1 MSNIGMMDGAFFVG
15 RKEIVDWINATLDLN
30 LTKVE
35 QTCNGAIAVQLL
47 DIMYPGKIP
56 MSKLNWA
63 AKQDHEY
70 VNNYKVLQN
79 CFTKLKIDRH
89 VDVDRL
95 VKGKYQDNLEFM
107 QWFKRFFE
115 MTVSD
120 QQQQYDAEA
129 QRAKGKGGAAYN
141 LSTGAKSGMSSV
153 AKVTAGASAATRSSK
168 SSTSSTSS
176 TTAKKT
182 TTSRAPALSKK
193 PAPTAASSALQEELD
208 ALNATHAELQ
218 VEMSGIEKERDFYFD
233 KLRDIEMML
242 QDLEDAGKGNE
253 LTTSI
258 FKILYAT
265 ADGFEPADQLENE
278 GHQEAQSDERQD
290 ESQHNNT
297 VEPEEEAQDE
307 TY

>member
-1 MSNIGMMDGAFFVG
+1 MMDGAFFVG
-15 RKEIVDWINATLDLN
+15 RKEIVEWINATLDLN

-70 VNNYKVLQN
+70 VNNYKVLQT

-115 MTVSD
+115 MTVGD
-120 QQQQYDAEA
+120 QQPDYDPAA

-141 LSTGAKSGMSSV
+141 LSTGAKNGMSSV
-153 AKVTAGASAATRSSK
+153 AKVTAGANAAARSSK
-168 SSTSSTSS
+168 SSTSSSS
-176 TTAKKT
+176 STTTAKKA
-182 TTSRAPALSKK
+182 TTSRAPAPSKK
-193 PAPTAASSALQEELD
+193 AAPIAASSALQEELD
-208 ALNATHAELQ
+208 TLNATHAELQ

-253 LTTSI
+253 LTASI

-265 ADGFEPADQLENE
+265 ADGFEPAEEEEGGNE
-278 GHQEAQSDERQD
+278 
-290 ESQHNNT
+290 ESQNEMQHVESQSNT